1 MSEPP
6 PEALYRSSGVFALC
20 GRDRIALREHAMSV
34 VNALRFVSAASV
46 LGIETK
52 SLIAI
57 IGGRWPL
64 ERAIRDVGGEGVAVR

>member
-1 MSEPP
+1 
-6 PEALYRSSGVFALC
+6 
-20 GRDRIALREHAMSV
+20 MSV